1 MCHTTCMEETK
12 YVLSGKE
19 AKMWIEG
26 KLLHYKMAYVSA
38 MCDGNTIH
46 MHRREVVAVDFYKRD
61 ALRLFSNVYNR
72 PDVVIRTMEDTRDVK
87 ITLTNVEVE
96 GIPLAFFVVEC
107 GSLSVQITLTPI
119 KEK

>member
-1 MCHTTCMEETK
+1 MKETK
-12 YVLSGKE
+12 YVLNGKE

-26 KLLHYKMAYVSA
+26 KLLYYKMAYVSV
-38 MCDGNTIH
+38 MCDGSTIH

-72 PDVVIRTMEDTRDVK
+72 PDVVIRTMEGTREVK
-87 ITLTNVEVE
+87 ITLTKCEVE
-96 GIPLAFFVVEC
+96 GIPLAFFVIEC
-107 GSLSVQITLTPI
+107 GSLSVQISLIPL